1 MQNQVSGF
9 PLSLQQRQLWRLRNE
24 STAFRAQCVVLLKGN
39 LNKNILA
46 QTVRETVSRHEIL
59 RTTFRQ
65 IRGLKLPI
73 QIIADDCSIEL
84 EEIDLTALVSH
95 EQQRRVEEVIRQKRN
110 FPFDYERLP
119 LLHLSLLALAPDEHM
134 LALTL
139 PAICADAQTLD
150 NLVVDISRLYEDFAH
165 GRKSTLDE
173 PLQFIQFSEWQ
184 SALLRE
190 EEAAP
195 GKEYWRKLLA
205 AANHN
210 GLLPYENKF
219 AGARGFD
226 PAQLELRLDSDL
238 VTKMDAT
245 AQRYGVGTADFL
257 LASWHMLLWRLIGE
271 AEVVVNCVFDGRK
284 YEELR
289 SAAGLFAR
297 SLPLHCSLAEEDR
310 FSQVISKINEARREA
325 EGWQEY
331 FTAEQETE
339 AGLDGEQESFFSY
352 GFEYHEWPAPH
363 AAAGVTFSLHTQ
375 YVCFD
380 RFKIKLTCTR
390 RGNSLTA
397 ELLYDR
403 DLFLSTD
410 IERLGEQF
418 KTLLKSSSEKP
429 GVAIREL
436 EVVGN
441 LERQLLVEWNDTDAA
456 YPRTACVHELF
467 QDQANHHPDHLAVEF
482 EGQRLTYR
490 ELNERANQVANY
502 LRRLGVTAEVRVGI
516 LMERSLELI
525 VGLWGV
531 LKAGGAYVPFDP
543 ASPEARLRFMLEDAG
558 VQVILSQEKLS
569 RRLSGSQV
577 TMICLDSDWQRIA
590 TESSISPVN
599 ETVAENLVYVIY
611 TSGSTGRPKG
621 VMISHQGLVNYLS
634 WSTREYAVAEGKGTL
649 VHSPLGFDLTVTS
662 LLSPLLAGQRV
673 ILLAEQPEIESLR
686 ETLRAGADFSLV
698 KITPAHLEI
707 LSHTSPAD
715 KVQEWARALIIGG
728 DALFGE
734 NLSFWRSY
742 APTTRL
748 INEYGPTETVVGCC
762 VFESPQG
769 EIPSGAVPIGKPIA
783 NTQLYVLDEQQQLVP
798 IGLPGEL
805 YIGGDG
811 LARGYLNGP
820 DLTAQNFVPH
830 PFSTKAGARLYRTG
844 DIARYLPDGNL
855 DYVGRADHQVKIRG
869 FRIELGEIEAAL
881 AQHPLI
887 RDVVVIA
894 SEDQPGNKRLVAY
907 CVPREHGLS
916 ALNEQSLYRL
926 PNNLEVAHLN
936 KNETDFVYKEIFE
949 DRTYVKH
956 GISLREGDTVFDVGA
971 NIGLFTLFASQEFS
985 VGCIYAFEPIP
996 TTFAVLRR
1004 NAGMY
1009 NLNAK
1014 LYECGLSDRSGTET
1028 FTFYPKMSVMSG
1040 AYADV
1045 EEDEGIARSA
1055 LKNQD
1060 ALLNRYADDLV
1071 AGRFEREQFT
1081 CQLRTISE
1089 IIGEND
1095 IERIDLL
1102 KIDVEKSELEVLKGI
1117 KDADWRRIKQ
1127 LVIEVHDR
1135 AGQLQE
1141 ITRLLSRHGFNFVI
1155 DQDEMV
1161 QDTDL
1166 YNIYAIHPSRDER
1179 RIGTAAPAKI
1189 NASSQARNEHQL
1201 SSDSLRAYLEKN
1213 LPSYM
1218 IPSEFVML
1226 ETLPLTANGK
1236 VDRRALP
1243 SLNGNGSDRADT
1255 FVAPRDVLELRLVQI
1270 WEDILGRR
1278 SIGVR
1283 DDFFKLGGHSILAAR
1298 LMARIQQLLRIDLP
1312 LATLFKRATI
1322 EYLASLLRREQ
1333 PASTFSSLVEI
1344 QSGDSTPPFFCVHPS
1359 GGNVL
1364 CYAALA
1370 HHLGPQQTFYGLQ
1383 SWALNGV
1390 NFPHTTIEE
1399 MATHYLNEMKTVQPH
1414 GPYFLGGWSMGGVV
1428 AFEIAQQIRMQGE
1441 QVGLLALLDS
1451 RAPAPPPEISEIDE
1465 LLLMHSFAQDLGL
1478 DLKSIRFSESELER
1492 LGPDEQLTY
1501 LFACARA
1508 SNILPPDLELDQLQR
1523 LYELFKIN
1531 RGAMLGYMP
1540 QSKLDRITLLRTEE
1554 YSTPNGQMGA
1564 AGWKSFATE
1573 GVEVHVVP
1581 GNHFNMVREPFVK
1594 ALASQLKACLDA
1606 AFEETQRVA
1615 VGTLLCRNRES
1626 ILSSKN

>member
-9 PLSLQQRQLWRLRNE
+9 PLSLQQRQLWRSRNE
-24 STAFRAQCVVLLKGN
+24 SAAFRAQCVVLLKGHLDKKLLAET
-39 LNKNILA
+39 LNEVVK
-46 QTVRETVSRHEIL
+46 RHEIL

-65 IRGLKLPI
+65 VPGLKFPI
-73 QIIADDCSIEL
+73 QIITEDCSIDL
-84 EEIDLTALVSH
+84 QEIDLTH
-95 EQQRRVEEVIRQKRN
+95 EQQPRVEEVIRQKRN
-110 FPFDYERLP
+110 LAFDYERCP

-134 LALTL
+134 LVLTL
-139 PAICADAQTLD
+139 PALCADRQTLD
-150 NLVVDISRLYEDFAH
+150 NLVSDISRLYEDFAR

-173 PLQFIQFSEWQ
+173 PMQFIQFSEWQ
-184 SALLRE
+184 SALLRD

-195 GKEYWRKLLA
+195 GKEYWRKMLA
-205 AANHN
+205 AAHHN
-210 GLLPYENKF
+210 GVLPYENNS

-226 PAQLELRLDSDL
+226 PAHFELRLDSD
-238 VTKMDAT
+238 VVAKMDAT
-245 AQRYGVGTADFL
+245 AQRYDLCTADLL
-257 LASWHMLLWRLIGE
+257 LACWHMLLWRLTGH
-271 AEVVVNCVFDGRK
+271 AEMFVNCVFDGRK

-297 SLPLHCSLAEEDR
+297 SLPIHCSLAAENS
-310 FSQVISKINEARREA
+310 FSQVISKIDEARREA

-331 FTAEQETE
+331 FTGEQETE
-339 AGLDGEQESFFSY
+339 VDSNDEPESSYSY
-352 GFEYHEWPAPH
+352 GFEYHAWPAPR
-363 AAAGVTFSLHTQ
+363 AAAGVTFSIHTQ

-390 RGNSLTA
+390 RGNLLVA
-397 ELLYDR
+397 EFLYDG
-403 DLFLSTD
+403 DLFSHTH
-410 IERLGEQF
+410 IEGLGEQF

-429 GVAIREL
+429 AVAIPGL
-436 EVVGN
+436 EVVGQP
-441 LERQLLVEWNDTDAA
+441 ERQLLLVEWNETDAA
-456 YPRTACVHELF
+456 YPRTACVHDLF
-467 QDQANHHPDHLAVEF
+467 QDQAKLQPDQIAVEF
-482 EGQRLTYR
+482 EGEHVTYK

-516 LMERSLELI
+516 LMERSLEMV

-531 LKAGGAYVPFDP
+531 LKAGGAYVPLDP
-543 ASPEARLRFMLEDAG
+543 ASPEARLSFMLEDAG

-569 RRLSGSQV
+569 QHLSGSQARI
-577 TMICLDSDWQRIA
+577 ICLDADWQRIA
-590 TESSISPVN
+590 TESTIDPVN

-634 WSTREYAVAEGKGTL
+634 WCSREYAVTEGKGTA

-686 ETLRAGADFSLV
+686 NTVRAGADFSLV

-707 LSHTSPAD
+707 LSNTTPAD
-715 KVQEWARALIIGG
+715 KVQEWARALIVGG

-734 NLSFWRSY
+734 NLSFWRKH
-742 APTTRL
+742 APATRL

-762 VFESPQG
+762 VFESPPG
-769 EIPSGAVPIGKPIA
+769 EIPSGAVPIGKPIS
-783 NTQLYVLDEQQQLVP
+783 NTQLYVLDERQQLVP
-798 IGLPGEL
+798 VGLPGEL

-811 LARGYLNGP
+811 LARGYLNRP
-820 DLTAQNFVPH
+820 ELTAQNFVPH
-830 PFSTKAGARLYRTG
+830 PFSAKAGARLYRTG

-855 DYVGRADHQVKIRG
+855 EYVGRADHQVKIRG
-869 FRIELGEIEAAL
+869 FRIELGEIEAAV
-881 AQHPLI
+881 ARHPLI
-887 RDVVVIA
+887 REAVVIA
-894 SEDQPGNKRLVAY
+894 REDQPGNKRLVAY
-907 CVPREHGLS
+907 CVPR
-916 ALNEQSLYRL
+916 EQSLYRL

-949 DRTYVKH
+949 DRTYLKH
-956 GISLREGDTVFDVGA
+956 GVSLSEGDTVFDVGA

-985 VGCIYAFEPIP
+985 VGCIYAFEPSP

-1004 NAGMY
+1004 NASMY

-1014 LYECGLSDRSGTET
+1014 LYECGLSDRSGIET

-1040 AYADV
+1040 AYADA

-1060 ALLNRYADDLV
+1060 ALLNRYADDLM
-1071 AGRFEREQFT
+1071 AGRFEREQFK

-1089 IIGEND
+1089 IISEND

-1102 KIDVEKSELEVLKGI
+1102 KIDVEKSELDVLKGI
-1117 KDADWRRIKQ
+1117 KDADWKRINQ
-1127 LVIEVHDR
+1127 LVIEVHDG

-1141 ITRLLSRHGFNFVI
+1141 ITRLLKRHGFDFVV
-1155 DQDEMV
+1155 DQDEVV

-1166 YNIYAIHPSRDER
+1166 YNIYAIHPSRDKR
-1179 RIGTAAPAKI
+1179 RMGIAAAAKI
-1189 NASSQARNEHQL
+1189 NAASQARNGHPL
-1201 SSDSLRAYLEKN
+1201 SSDSLRDYLQKE
-1213 LPSYM
+1213 LPDYM
-1218 IPSEFVML
+1218 IPSEFVRL

-1236 VDRRALP
+1236 VDRRALL
-1243 SLNGNGSDRADT
+1243 SLDGDSSDRAET
-1255 FVAPRDVLELRLVQI
+1255 FIAPRDVVELRLVQI

-1278 SIGVR
+1278 PIGVR

-1298 LMARIQQLLRIDLP
+1298 LMARIQQLVGINLP

-1322 EYLASLLRREQ
+1322 EYLASLLRQEQ
-1333 PASTFSSLVEI
+1333 PASTFSSLVKI
-1344 QSGDSTPPFFCVHPS
+1344 QSGNSMPPFFCVHPS

-1370 HHLGPQQTFYGLQ
+1370 YHLGPQQTFYGLQ
-1383 SWALNGV
+1383 SQALNGV
-1390 NFPHTTIEE
+1390 NFPHTTVED
-1399 MATHYLNEMKTVQPH
+1399 MATHYLNEMKTIQPR

-1451 RAPAPPPEISEIDE
+1451 RAPALALDISETAE
-1465 LLLMHSFAQDLGL
+1465 LLLMQTFAQDLGL
-1478 DLKSIRFSESELER
+1478 DLESIRFSQNELER
-1492 LGPDEQLTY
+1492 LGPDEQLSY

-1523 LYELFKIN
+1523 LYQLFKIN
-1531 RGAMLGYMP
+1531 RGAMLSYMP
-1540 QSKLDRITLLRTEE
+1540 QSKQDRITLLRTEE
-1554 YSTPNGQMGA
+1554 YSPANGHIGA
-1564 AGWKSFATE
+1564 AGWESFATE
-1573 GVEVHVVP
+1573 GVEVYVVQ
-1581 GNHFNMVREPFVK
+1581 GNHFNMIREPFVK
-1594 ALASQLKACLDA
+1594 TLASQLRACLDA

-1615 VGTLLCRNRES
+1615 VGTLLCRNSRIAS
-1626 ILSSKN
+1626 ANR

>member
-9 PLSLQQRQLWRLRNE
+9 PLSLQQRQLWCLRNE

-39 LNKNILA
+39 LNKNVLA
-46 QTVRETVSRHEIL
+46 QTVRETVKRHEIL

-65 IRGLKLPI
+65 IPGLKYPI
-73 QIIADDCSIEL
+73 QIITEDRPIEL
-84 EEIDLTALVSH
+84 EEIDLMGLVSH
-95 EQQRRVEEVIRQKRN
+95 EQQRRVEEVIRQKRK

-150 NLVVDISRLYEDFAH
+150 NLVADISRLYEDFAQ

-173 PLQFIQFSEWQ
+173 PMQFIQFSEWQ
-184 SALLRE
+184 IALLRE

-205 AANHN
+205 AADHN
-210 GLLPYENKF
+210 GVLPYENNF
-219 AGARGFD
+219 AGAKRFN
-226 PAQLELRLDSDL
+226 PAQLELSLDSDL

-245 AQRYGVGTADFL
+245 AQRYDVCTADLL
-257 LASWHMLLWRLIGE
+257 LACWHMLLWRLTGE

-297 SLPLHCSLAEEDR
+297 SLPLHCSLGEENR
-310 FSQVISKINEARREA
+310 FSQVISKIGEARHEA

-331 FTAEQETE
+331 FTPEQETE
-339 AGLDGEQESFFSY
+339 GGSDGEQESFYSY
-352 GFEYHEWPAPH
+352 GFEYHAWPAPH
-363 AAAGVTFSLHTQ
+363 AAAGVTFSIHTQ

-390 RGNSLTA
+390 RGNSLMA

-403 DLFLSTD
+403 NLFLSTD

-429 GVAIREL
+429 DAAIREL

-441 LERQLLVEWNDTDAA
+441 LERQLLLVEWNDTDAT

-467 QDQANHHPDHLAVEF
+467 QDQVRRQPNRIAVEF
-482 EGQRLTYR
+482 EDKRLTYR

-516 LMERSLELI
+516 LMERSLEMI
-525 VGLWGV
+525 VGLLGV
-531 LKAGGAYVPFDP
+531 LKAGGAYVPLDP
-543 ASPEARLRFMLEDAG
+543 TSPDARLSFMLEDAG
-558 VQVILSQEKLS
+558 VQVVLSQEKLS
-569 RRLSGSQV
+569 QRLSGSQA

-590 TESSISPVN
+590 TESTTSPVN

-611 TSGSTGRPKG
+611 TSGSTGQPKG
-621 VMISHQGLVNYLS
+621 VMISHQGLVNYLN
-634 WSTREYAVAEGKGTL
+634 WCTRKYAVAEGKGTL

-686 ETLRAGADFSLV
+686 KTLRAGADLSLV

-707 LSHTSPAD
+707 LSHTTPSD

-734 NLSFWRSY
+734 NLSFWRSH
-742 APTTRL
+742 APATRL

-783 NTQLYVLDEQQQLVP
+783 NTQLYVLDEKQQLVP

-811 LARGYLNGP
+811 LARGYLNRP
-820 DLTAQNFVPH
+820 ELTAQNFVPH
-830 PFSTKAGARLYRTG
+830 PFSAKAGARLYRTG

-855 DYVGRADHQVKIRG
+855 EYVGRADHQVKIRG
-869 FRIELGEIEAAL
+869 FRIELGEIEAAV

-894 SEDQPGNKRLVAY
+894 REDQPGNKRLVAY
-907 CVPREHGLS
+907 YVPREQG
-916 ALNEQSLYRL
+916 
-926 PNNLEVAHLN
+926 
-936 KNETDFVYKEIFE
+936 
-949 DRTYVKH
+949 
-956 GISLREGDTVFDVGA
+956 
-971 NIGLFTLFASQEFS
+971 
-985 VGCIYAFEPIP
+985 
-996 TTFAVLRR
+996 
-1004 NAGMY
+1004 
-1009 NLNAK
+1009 
-1014 LYECGLSDRSGTET
+1014 
-1028 FTFYPKMSVMSG
+1028 
-1040 AYADV
+1040 
-1045 EEDEGIARSA
+1045 
-1055 LKNQD
+1055 
-1060 ALLNRYADDLV
+1060 
-1071 AGRFEREQFT
+1071 
-1081 CQLRTISE
+1081 
-1089 IIGEND
+1089 
-1095 IERIDLL
+1095 
-1102 KIDVEKSELEVLKGI
+1102 
-1117 KDADWRRIKQ
+1117 
-1127 LVIEVHDR
+1127 
-1135 AGQLQE
+1135 
-1141 ITRLLSRHGFNFVI
+1141 
-1155 DQDEMV
+1155 
-1161 QDTDL
+1161 
-1166 YNIYAIHPSRDER
+1166 
-1179 RIGTAAPAKI
+1179 I
-1189 NASSQARNEHQL
+1189 NASSQTRNGHPL
-1201 SSDSLRAYLEKN
+1201 SSDSLRDYLRKE
-1213 LPSYM
+1213 LPDYM
-1218 IPSEFVML
+1218 IPSEFAML

-1243 SLNGNGSDRADT
+1243 SLNGNGSDRAET
-1255 FVAPRDVLELRLVQI
+1255 FIAPRDVLELRLAQI
-1270 WEDILGRR
+1270 WEEILDRR
-1278 SIGVR
+1278 PIGVR

-1298 LMARIQQLLRIDLP
+1298 LMARIQQLLGTNLP

-1333 PASTFSSLVEI
+1333 PASVFSSLVKI
-1344 QSGDSTPPFFCVHPS
+1344 QSGNSTLPFFCVHPS

-1383 SWALNGV
+1383 SWGLSGV
-1390 NFPHTTIEE
+1390 NFPHTTIED

-1414 GPYFLGGWSMGGVV
+1414 GPYFLGGWSMGSDI
-1428 AFEIAQQIRMQGE
+1428 AFEIAQQIQMQRE

-1451 RAPAPPPEISEIDE
+1451 RAPAPAPDISEIDE
-1465 LLLMHSFAQDLGL
+1465 LLLMQTFAQDLGL
-1478 DLKSIRFSESELER
+1478 DLKSIKFSRSELER
-1492 LGPDEQLTY
+1492 LGPDEQLSY

-1523 LYELFKIN
+1523 LYQLFKIN
-1531 RGAMLGYMP
+1531 LGAMLSYMP
-1540 QSKLDRITLLRTEE
+1540 QSKQDRITLLRTEE
-1554 YSTPNGQMGA
+1554 YSTANGHIGA
-1564 AGWKSFATE
+1564 AGWESFATE
-1573 GVEVHVVP
+1573 GVEVYVVQ

-1594 ALASQLKACLDA
+1594 SLTSQLRACLDA

-1615 VGTLLCRNRES
+1615 VGTHV
-1626 ILSSKN
+1626 

>member
-39 LNKNILA
+39 LNKKILA
-46 QTVRETVSRHEIL
+46 ETVNEVVKRHEIL

-65 IRGLKLPI
+65 IPGLKYPI
-73 QIIADDCSIEL
+73 QIITEDRSIEL

-95 EQQRRVEEVIRQKRN
+95 EQQPGVEEVIRQKRN
-110 FPFDYERLP
+110 LPFDYERCP

-139 PAICADAQTLD
+139 PAFCADAQTLD
-150 NLVVDISRLYEDFAH
+150 NLVADISRLYEDFAQS
-165 GRKSTLDE
+165 RKSTLDD
-173 PLQFIQFSEWQ
+173 PMQFIQFSEWQ
-184 SALLRE
+184 NALLRD

-210 GLLPYENKF
+210 GVLPYENNF
-219 AGARGFD
+219 AGARSFD
-226 PAQLELRLDSDL
+226 PAQLELSLDSD
-238 VTKMDAT
+238 VVAKMDAT
-245 AQRYGVGTADFL
+245 AQRYDVCTADLL
-257 LASWHMLLWRLIGE
+257 LACWHILLWRLTGH
-271 AEVVVNCVFDGRK
+271 AGVLVNCVFDGRK

-297 SLPLHCSLAEEDR
+297 SLPIHCSLDAENR
-310 FSQVISKINEARREA
+310 FSQVISKIGEARREA

-331 FTAEQETE
+331 FTPEQETE
-339 AGLDGEQESFFSY
+339 VDSDDEPESVYSY
-352 GFEYHEWPAPH
+352 GFEYHTWPAPH
-363 AAAGVTFSLHTQ
+363 AAAGVTFSIHTQ

-390 RGNSLTA
+390 RGNSLMA
-397 ELLYDR
+397 EFLYDR
-403 DLFLSTD
+403 NLFSPTD

-418 KTLLKSSSEKP
+418 KTLLKSSSERP
-429 GVAIREL
+429 EVAIREL
-436 EVVGN
+436 EVVGKS
-441 LERQLLVEWNDTDAA
+441 ERQLLLVEWNDTDAV

-467 QDQANHHPDHLAVEF
+467 EDRARRQPNNIAVEF
-482 EGQRLTYR
+482 EGERLTCR

-516 LMERSLELI
+516 LMERSLEMV

-531 LKAGGAYVPFDP
+531 LKAGGAYVPLDP
-543 ASPEARLRFMLEDAG
+543 TSPEARLSFMLEDAG

-569 RRLSGSQV
+569 RRLSGSRA

-590 TESSISPVN
+590 TESTISPVN

-634 WSTREYAVAEGKGTL
+634 WCTREYAVAEGKGTL

-673 ILLAEQPEIESLR
+673 ILLAEQSEIESLR
-686 ETLRAGADFSLV
+686 KTLRAGADFSLV

-707 LSHTSPAD
+707 LSHTTPSD

-734 NLSFWRSY
+734 NLSFWRNH
-742 APTTRL
+742 APATRL

-783 NTQLYVLDEQQQLVP
+783 NTQLYVLDERQQLVP
-798 IGLPGEL
+798 VGLPGEL

-811 LARGYLNGP
+811 LARGYLNRP
-820 DLTAQNFVPH
+820 ELTAQNFVPY
-830 PFSTKAGARLYRTG
+830 PFSAKAGARLYRTG

-855 DYVGRADHQVKIRG
+855 EYLGRADHQVKIRG

-881 AQHPLI
+881 ARHPLI
-887 RDVVVIA
+887 REAVVIA
-894 SEDQPGNKRLVAY
+894 SEAQPGNKQLVAY
-907 CVPREHGLS
+907 YVPREQGIAVS
-916 ALNEQSLYRL
+916 SEQSLYRL

-949 DRTYVKH
+949 DRTYLKH
-956 GISLREGDTVFDVGA
+956 GISLREGDTIFDVGA

-985 VGCIYAFEPIP
+985 VGYIYAFEPIP

-1014 LYECGLSDRSGTET
+1014 LYECGLSDHSGTET

-1040 AYADV
+1040 AYADA

-1060 ALLNRYADDLV
+1060 ALLNRYADDLM
-1071 AGRFEREQFT
+1071 AGRFEREQFK

-1095 IERIDLL
+1095 VERIDLL
-1102 KIDVEKSELEVLKGI
+1102 KIDVEKSELDVLKGI
-1117 KDADWRRIKQ
+1117 KDADWRRINQ
-1127 LVIEVHDR
+1127 VVIEVHDR
-1135 AGQLQE
+1135 TGQLQE
-1141 ITRLLSRHGFNFVI
+1141 ITRLLNRHGFNFVV
-1155 DQDEMV
+1155 DQDELV
-1161 QDTDL
+1161 QNTDL
-1166 YNIYAIHPSRDER
+1166 YNIYAIHPSRDKKR
-1179 RIGTAAPAKI
+1179 LGIAAAAKI
-1189 NASSQARNEHQL
+1189 NASSQTRNEHQL
-1201 SSDSLRAYLEKN
+1201 SSDSLRDYLEKE
-1213 LPSYM
+1213 LPDYM

-1226 ETLPLTANGK
+1226 ETLPLTGNGK
-1236 VDRRALP
+1236 VDRRALL
-1243 SLNGNGSDRADT
+1243 SLNGNSSDRAVA
-1255 FVAPRDVLELRLVQI
+1255 FIAPRDVLELQLAQI
-1270 WEDILGRR
+1270 WEEILDRR
-1278 SIGVR
+1278 PIGVR

-1298 LMARIQQLLRIDLP
+1298 LMARIQQLLGINLP

-1333 PASTFSSLVEI
+1333 PASVFSSLVKI
-1344 QSGDSTPPFFCVHPS
+1344 QSGNSTLPFFCVHPS

-1383 SWALNGV
+1383 SWGLSGV
-1390 NFPHTTIEE
+1390 NFPHTTIED

-1414 GPYFLGGWSMGGVV
+1414 GPYFLGGWSMGGVI
-1428 AFEIAQQIRMQGE
+1428 AFEIAQQIQMQGE

-1451 RAPAPPPEISEIDE
+1451 RAPAPAPDISEIDE
-1465 LLLMHSFAQDLGL
+1465 LLLMQTFARDLGL
-1478 DLKSIRFSESELER
+1478 DLKSIKFSESELER
-1492 LGPDEQLTY
+1492 LGPDEQLSY

-1508 SNILPPDLELDQLQR
+1508 SNILPPDLELNQLQR
-1523 LYELFKIN
+1523 LYQLFKIN
-1531 RGAMLGYMP
+1531 LGAMLSYMP
-1540 QSKLDRITLLRTEE
+1540 QSKQDRITLLRTEE
-1554 YSTPNGQMGA
+1554 YSTANGHIGA
-1564 AGWKSFATE
+1564 AGWESFATE
-1573 GVEVHVVP
+1573 GVEVYVVQ

-1594 ALASQLKACLDA
+1594 TLASQLRACLDA

-1615 VGTLLCRNRES
+1615 VGTHV
-1626 ILSSKN
+1626 

>member
-24 STAFRAQCVVLLKGN
+24 SMAFRAQCVALLNGN

-46 QTVRETVSRHEIL
+46 ETVEETVKRHEIL

-65 IRGLKLPI
+65 VSGLKYPI
-73 QIIADDCSIEL
+73 QIIAADCSIEL
-84 EEIDLTALVSH
+84 EEIDLTALVPD
-95 EQQRRVEEVIRQKRN
+95 EQQLGVEEVVGQKRN
-110 FPFDYERLP
+110 LPFDYERGP
-119 LLHLSLLALAPDEHM
+119 LLHVSLLALAPNKHM

-139 PAICADAQTLD
+139 PAFCADAQTLD
-150 NLVVDISRLYEDFAH
+150 NLVIDISRLYEDFAQ

-173 PLQFIQFSEWQ
+173 PMQFIQFSEWQ

-210 GLLPYENKF
+210 GVLPCENNLA
-219 AGARGFD
+219 AGKSFD
-226 PAQLELRLDSDL
+226 PARLELNLDSDA
-238 VTKMDAT
+238 VAKMDAT
-245 AQRYGVGTADFL
+245 AQRYNVCTSDFL
-257 LASWHMLLWRLIGE
+257 LACWQMLLWRLTGE
-271 AEVVVNCVFDGRK
+271 AEVVVNCVCDARK

-297 SLPLHCSLAEEDR
+297 SLPIHCSLGAENR
-310 FSQVISKINEARREA
+310 FSQIISKINDARLEA
-325 EGWQEY
+325 ESWQEY
-331 FTAEQETE
+331 FTHEQEVE
-339 AGLDGEQESFFSY
+339 VDSDDEPESIYSY
-352 GFEYHEWPAPH
+352 GFEYHAWPAPST
-363 AAAGVTFSLHTQ
+363 AAGVTFSIHTQ

-390 RGNSLTA
+390 RENSLMA

-403 DLFLSTD
+403 SLFSPTD

-418 KTLLKSSSEKP
+418 KTLLKSSNEKP
-429 GVAIREL
+429 EAPIREL
-436 EVVGN
+436 DLVGKR
-441 LERQLLVEWNDTDAA
+441 ERQLLLVEWNDTDAA

-467 QDQANHHPDHLAVEF
+467 QDQASRRPNNIAVEF
-482 EGQRLTYR
+482 EGERLTYR

-516 LMERSLELI
+516 LMERSLEMI

-543 ASPEARLRFMLEDAG
+543 ASPEARLSFMVEDAG
-558 VQVILSQEKLS
+558 VQVVLSQEKLS
-569 RRLSGSQV
+569 QRLSGSQATV
-577 TMICLDSDWQRIA
+577 ISLDSDWQRIA
-590 TESSISPVN
+590 TESTTNPAN

-621 VMISHQGLVNYLS
+621 VMISHQGLVNYLN
-634 WSTREYAVAEGKGTL
+634 WCTRQYAVAEGKGTL

-673 ILLAEQPEIESLR
+673 ILLGERPEIESLR
-686 ETLRAGADFSLV
+686 NTLHAGADFSLV

-707 LSHTSPAD
+707 LGHTTPSD
-715 KVQEWARALIIGG
+715 KVQEWARALIVGG

-734 NLSFWRSY
+734 NLSFWRRH
-742 APTTRL
+742 APATRL
-748 INEYGPTETVVGCC
+748 VNEYGPTETVVGCC

-769 EIPSGAVPIGKPIA
+769 TIPGGPVPIGKPIA
-783 NTQLYVLDEQQQLVP
+783 NTQLYLLDEKQQLVP
-798 IGLPGEL
+798 LGLPGEL

-811 LARGYLNGP
+811 LARGYLNHP
-820 DLTAQNFVPH
+820 ELTAQNFVPH
-830 PFSTKAGARLYRTG
+830 PFSAKAGARLYRTG

-855 DYVGRADHQVKIRG
+855 EYVGRADHQVKIRG
-869 FRIELGEIEAAL
+869 FRIELGEIEAAV

-887 RDVVVIA
+887 REAVVIA
-894 SEDQPGNKRLVAY
+894 REDQPGNKRLVAY
-907 CVPREHGLS
+907 CVPREQGIS
-916 ALNEQSLYRL
+916 ASSEQSLYRL

-936 KNETDFVYKEIFE
+936 KNETDFVYKEIYE
-949 DRTYVKH
+949 DRTYLKH
-956 GISLREGDTVFDVGA
+956 GISLKEGDTVFDVGA

-1040 AYADV
+1040 AYADA
-1045 EEDEGIARSA
+1045 EEDEGLARST

-1060 ALLNRYADDLV
+1060 AVLDRYADDLM
-1071 AGRFEREQFT
+1071 AGRFEREQFK

-1089 IIGEND
+1089 IIGENE
-1095 IERIDLL
+1095 IQRIDLL
-1102 KIDVEKSELEVLKGI
+1102 KIDVEKSELDVLKGI
-1117 KDADWRRIKQ
+1117 EDADWRRIKQ

-1141 ITRLLSRHGFNFVI
+1141 ITRLLSRHGFNFVV
-1155 DQDEMV
+1155 DQDELV

-1166 YNIYAIHPSRDER
+1166 YNIYAIHPSREEER
-1179 RIGTAAPAKI
+1179 RGIAAAPRT
-1189 NASSQARNEHQL
+1189 NASSQPRNEHQL
-1201 SSDSLRAYLEKN
+1201 SPDSLRAYLEKT
-1213 LPSYM
+1213 LPAYM
-1218 IPSEFVML
+1218 IPTEFVML

-1243 SLNGNGSDRADT
+1243 SLNGNGSDKAET
-1255 FVAPRDVLELRLVQI
+1255 FIAPRDVLELRLAHI

-1278 SIGVR
+1278 TVGVR

-1298 LMARIQQLLRIDLP
+1298 LMARIQQLLGINLP

-1333 PASTFSSLVEI
+1333 PASVFSSLVNI
-1344 QSGDSTPPFFCVHPS
+1344 QSGHSTLPFFCVHPS

-1383 SWALNGV
+1383 SWGLSGV

-1399 MATHYLNEMKTVQPH
+1399 MAAHYLNEMKTVQPH

-1428 AFEIAQQIRMQGE
+1428 AFEIAQQIQMQGE
-1441 QVGLLALLDS
+1441 QIGLLALLDS
-1451 RAPAPPPEISEIDE
+1451 RAPSLAPEISEITE
-1465 LLLMHSFAQDLGL
+1465 LQLIQTFAQDLGL
-1478 DLKSIRFSESELER
+1478 DLQSIRFSQSELER
-1492 LGPDEQLTY
+1492 LRPDEQLSY
-1501 LFACARA
+1501 LFACSRE
-1508 SNILPPDLELDQLQR
+1508 SNILPPDLELDQLRR
-1523 LYELFKIN
+1523 LYQLFKIN
-1531 RGAMLGYMP
+1531 RDAMLSYMP
-1540 QSKLDRITLLRTEE
+1540 QGKQDRITLLRTEE
-1554 YSTPNGQMGA
+1554 FSTTNGHIGSG
-1564 AGWKSFATE
+1564 GWDSFATK
-1573 GVEVHVVP
+1573 GVEVHVVQ

-1594 ALASQLKACLDA
+1594 SLASQLRACLDA
-1606 AFEETQRVA
+1606 AFAETQRVA
-1615 VGTLLCRNRES
+1615 VST
-1626 ILSSKN
+1626 